1 MGACINGSNP
11 VGIRGT
17 IECLSGK
24 GKVKAMVD
32 VHELLDTW
40 IANVKDEELL
50 AELKQMKDSG
60 DENAITDAFFQDL
73 AFGTAGLR
81 GTIGAGTNRMNIY
94 TVGRATQGFANYLNA
109 TFENPTV
116 AIARDSRNK
125 GELFVKTTA
134 AILAANGVTAY
145 VYPKISPVP
154 TLSWAT
160 RYLQCS
166 GGICMTAS
174 HNPAPYNGYKAYGP
188 DGCQITSEA
197 AAAISAA
204 MEATNPFTDVKTMD
218 FDEAVEQGLVKWIDD
233 SVLDAYYDAVVDKSV
248 SALTPEQVEAAPL
261 KLVYTPLNGTG
272 LIPVTTVLNKVGI
285 TDITIV
291 PEQKDPDGNFPTCPY
306 PNPEIREAM
315 QKGIDLCQEVKP
327 DLLLATDPDAD
338 RVGVACADGDDY
350 TLLTGNEMGVL
361 LLDYICKMR
370 AARGE
375 DLSRKVAVTTIVSSA
390 MVDALAEEYG
400 FELRRCLTGFKYI
413 GDIITGLSDA
423 GEVDRF
429 IFGFEESYGY
439 LSGDHVRDKDAVNA
453 SMLICQMAQ
462 YYKLQG
468 INLVQAMRALY
479 EKYGYYHNK
488 TISLSYPGADGAAK
502 MAGIMAGLR
511 ETAPTEI
518 AGAKVEGVVDYET
531 GVNGLPKAN
540 VIEFDLEG
548 GDKAIVRPSGTEP
561 KIKLYIFA
569 KGADAAA
576 ADAQI
581 DAIEA
586 AGRELLS

>member
-1 MGACINGSNP
+1 MA
-11 VGIRGT
+11 
-17 IECLSGK
+17 
-24 GKVKAMVD
+24 D
-32 VHELLDTW
+32 VHELLSTW
-40 IANVKDEELL
+40 LENVTDEELL
-50 AELKQMKDSG
+50 AELKAMQEAG
-60 DENAITDAFFQDL
+60 DEDAITDAFFQEL

-81 GTIGAGTNRMNIY
+81 GTLGAGTNRMNIY
-94 TVGRATQGFANYLNA
+94 TVGRATQGFADYLVKN
-109 TFENPTV
+109 FENPTV

-134 AILAANGVTAY
+134 AILAANGVTSY

-160 RYLQCS
+160 RYLKCS

-174 HNPAPYNGYKAYGP
+174 HNPAAYNGYKAYGP

-197 AAAISAA
+197 ADAISAA
-204 MEATNPFTDVKTMD
+204 MNACDPFADVKTMD
-218 FDEAVEQGLVKWIDD
+218 FDAAVEQGLVKWIDD
-233 SVLDAYYDAVVDKSV
+233 EVLDAYYDAVADKSV
-248 SALTPEQVEAAPL
+248 NNLTPEQVANAPL

-272 LIPVTTVLNKVGI
+272 LIPVTSVLNRVGV

-291 PEQKDPDGNFPTCPY
+291 PEQKDPDGDFPTCPY

-370 AARGE
+370 AERGE
-375 DLSRKVAVTTIVSSA
+375 DLSNKVAVTTIVSSA

-468 INLVQAMRALY
+468 LNLVQAMRALY
-479 EKYGYYHNK
+479 EKHGFYHNK
-488 TISLSYPGADGAAK
+488 TVSLSYPGADGAAK
-502 MAGIMAGLR
+502 MAGIMESLR
-511 ETAPTEI
+511 AEAPAQI
-518 AGAKVEGVVDYET
+518 AGAKVEAVVDYAT
-531 GVNGLPKAN
+531 CVNGLPAAD

-548 GDKAIVRPSGTEP
+548 GNKAIVRPSGTEP

-569 KGADAAA
+569 KGEDAAA
-576 ADAQI
+576 ADALI
-581 DAIEA
+581 DAIEED
-586 AGRELLS
+586 GRKLLS